1 MDAYSGLFTELRR
14 ATTYARRR
22 QRRGPL
28 DAATQASMYAKLGAL
43 YHTLEGQPLY
53 QALLLVNKARVD
65 HAAGKPVAEAAAYVE
80 AARRFMDQQLW
91 LVSHDIVT
99 MEEAAHLALVA
110 LDLAVEVYREHG
122 LYEEAGAVA
131 LSAAHWLWQ
140 CGLIPPAADWFGLAG
155 DCYAA
160 ALPAPVAPS
169 SHEPGSSAA
178 TSLHPA
184 LLGAVEALDAAAD
197 LAVDVG
203 DLEVASG
210 AIDHQLRLCVSSGH
224 AAILSPTILHSAV
237 SLALVYLVQKLHGEA
252 RATLAALMHFLELRG
267 FQGGGGLVDGETP
280 PEPALTGSE
289 VMAVVQAMPLLQWLQ
304 EECEVGTDLPT
315 IEGLCEHLM
324 GEVAGQGNRPLRLL
338 LYIAE
343 VYRQPAYCSVVL
355 SGDRPADHL

>member
-197 LAVDVG
+197 L
-203 DLEVASG
+203 
-210 AIDHQLRLCVSSGH
+210 
-224 AAILSPTILHSAV
+224 ILSPTILHSAV